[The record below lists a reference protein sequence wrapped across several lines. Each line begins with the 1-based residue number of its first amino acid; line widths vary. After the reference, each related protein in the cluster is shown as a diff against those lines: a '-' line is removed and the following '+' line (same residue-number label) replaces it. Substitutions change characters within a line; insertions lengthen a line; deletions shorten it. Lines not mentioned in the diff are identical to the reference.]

1 MSDVKHLLRSTRT
14 TAVEIA
20 GQRFL
25 VEETVDRH
33 GPRYAI
39 TEPRGREVRDRAVAK
54 TVLAVYAT
62 NQSDAETAIE
72 EWEIVAE
79 EARYGLTVDVSDG
92 DLRVTSAV
100 DLDDHHRI
108 ALDDRMAATLTDRLC
123 AAKEE

>member
-14 TAVEIA
+14 TAVEVA

-25 VEETVDRH
+25 VEEIVDRH

-39 TEPRGREVRDRAVAK
+39 TEPGGREVRDRAAAK
-54 TVLAVYAT
+54 AVLATYSVGQA
-62 NQSDAETAIE
+62 DPETAIE
-72 EWEIVAE
+72 EWEMVAE
-79 EARYGLTVDVSDG
+79 EARYGLTVDVSNG
-92 DLRVTSAV
+92 DLRVTAAV

-108 ALDDRMAATLTDRLC
+108 ALNDQAAAELTDRLC